1 MISICICTLPCTDTL
16 SSPLVPSLPT
26 VMALLD
32 TVHILLVYLTGL
44 HVAPT
49 LTVILVQFTL
59 PLTALMTQFIH
70 PDGCCK
76 STRDD
81 RRSAENDSSPETQVG
96 SNHSSATPETVLEFE
111 GRPIHGFGGLSFE
124 HILGSV
130 IISMAVFLAL
140 CPSIYSII
148 DPDFFVYADAI
159 PLQTAYNTL
168 LFVTSCIPAAASQLY
183 KEHIFL
189 QYKQPVQADYLNF
202 ILSTFQFIFATIMS
216 PLVFTLQGFGATKEW
231 TTLYPSASF
240 SRNYMDGLQCF
251 FNVLDKDI
259 AKNGYDDDAECE
271 FAFPLVLIHAFSI
284 IAIGVAVDKIV
295 NAGATKVMYRG
306 VSAGII
312 LAVTCLYEYD
322 MHIPEFSYGAV
333 IDSFNLICLLLLVVG
348 SEVYHRVSLMDSTFE
363 TIYPEIDNIYDEE

>member
-1 MISICICTLPCTDTL
+1 MYLFE
-16 SSPLVPSLPT
+16 

-59 PLTALMTQFIH
+59 PLTALLTQFIH
-70 PDGCCK
+70 PDGCCT
-76 STRDD
+76 SQNSRDAND
-81 RRSAENDSSPETQVG
+81 RSDENNSRSPDTQVG
-96 SNHSSATPETVLEFE
+96 SLHSSATSDTNLEFE
-111 GRPIHGFGGLSFE
+111 GRPIRGFGGLSFE

-140 CPSIYSII
+140 CPSIYSIM

-202 ILSTFQFIFATIMS
+202 ILSAFQFIFASIMS
-216 PLVFTLQGFGATKEW
+216 PLVFTLQGFGAIEDW
-231 TTLYPSASF
+231 TTLYPSSSF
-240 SRNYMDGLQCF
+240 SRNYMDGLQCY
-251 FNVLDKDI
+251 FNVLDKEV

-271 FAFPLVLIHAFSI
+271 FAFPLVMIHAFSI

-322 MHIPEFSYGAV
+322 MHIPEFSYGAL
-333 IDSFNLICLLLLVVG
+333 IDSFNLVCLLLLVVG
-348 SEVYHRVSLMDSTFE
+348 SEVYHRVSLTDSTFQ
-363 TIYPEIDNIYDEE
+363 TVYPEIENYYDEE